1 MENLSLEEENIVKD
15 KRNLFRPI
23 KEQNY
28 TAVKDIGNLFRL
40 EKGINTFKDK
50 ILRDINDLFENEI
63 EEVNYYKPVRVN
75 NFWSNNYIRYESI
88 SDRNKTLSVEEY
100 LNKIRPYLK
109 DINNLKK
116 SDIYKVQLT
125 IANNFISSIDDEKEH
140 VMHSKSHNIKIM
152 ITDEADEVIKG
163 LFDSLK
169 NRYQNNLESMKGSEF
184 VLDDVQLLCYKYH
197 KIKKQKK

>member
-40 EKGINTFKDK
+40 EKGINAFKDK

-75 NFWSNNYIRYESI
+75 NFWSNNYIQ
-88 SDRNKTLSVEEY
+88 NEY
-100 LNKIRPYLK
+100 
-109 DINNLKK
+109 
-116 SDIYKVQLT
+116 Q
-125 IANNFISSIDDEKEH
+125 
-140 VMHSKSHNIKIM
+140 
-152 ITDEADEVIKG
+152 
-163 LFDSLK
+163 
-169 NRYQNNLESMKGSEF
+169 
-184 VLDDVQLLCYKYH
+184 
-197 KIKKQKK
+197 